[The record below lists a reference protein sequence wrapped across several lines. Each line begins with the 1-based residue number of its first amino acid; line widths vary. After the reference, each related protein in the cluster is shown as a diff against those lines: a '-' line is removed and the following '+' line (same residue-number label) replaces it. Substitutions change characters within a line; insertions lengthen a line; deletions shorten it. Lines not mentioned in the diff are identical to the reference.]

1 MLTGQ
6 YDKLAKAN
14 MKKGKFKIKSIGEEE
29 PFTNIEYEIML
40 IKRHN
45 KKPDDV
51 KALNQSAYLKSRTDK
66 NVAK

>member
-14 MKKGKFKIKSIGEEE
+14 MKKGKIKIKSIGEEE

-40 IKRHN
+40 I
-45 KKPDDV
+45 
-51 KALNQSAYLKSRTDK
+51 
-66 NVAK
+66 